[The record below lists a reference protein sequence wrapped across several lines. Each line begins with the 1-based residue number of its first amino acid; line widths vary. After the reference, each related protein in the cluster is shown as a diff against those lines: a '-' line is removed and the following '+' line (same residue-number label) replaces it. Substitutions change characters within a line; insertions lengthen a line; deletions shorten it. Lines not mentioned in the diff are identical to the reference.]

1 MTFSSIIIKNIKF
14 NFKKYIAY
22 FIANSFIIAVLL
34 MYGSLMFSKEF
45 IEISKA
51 NDLTEGVNAML
62 MLMIAFSIVF
72 IAYTTISFIRYRGK
86 EFGVYLTLGVTTKD
100 LRKMLFIENILILF
114 ASMLTGMIVGTLFSR
129 LFYMIIGKILW
140 IDNFRTSLN
149 IKTYFMC
156 LVIAII
162 IFLINS
168 IFQMIFVGRLSIM
181 ELIKSSSRA
190 EVGKTNFIIGTIAL
204 IALITA
210 LYLFPKIVNKE
221 IFKESE
227 NAMLIIIITTIIA
240 PYFIIGSLISMI
252 NRVLVNFKK
261 TYNNNLLVLSS
272 MQHKFTSYK
281 SVIYLVLILAS
292 AAITLISMTY
302 SIYAT
307 IEEKTNYG
315 YPYDIRFIENT
326 KLNKIS
332 DQELKNIVKASGGE
346 IKQHKLLESINL
358 MDYRAYEGIVT
369 ESGNIA
375 VISERN
381 YNNHMG
387 TNLVV
392 NKGELVQVS
401 NSPIDSKYKD
411 DEESDEIINFNDLSK
426 QKKQIAKFEKDKNI
440 SVEVL
445 LANMDKDSYIYVE
458 KNKKKYTKGKFTNDS
473 YSLAYSMGTAL
484 IINDEDYKR
493 IKEKLGAK
501 VVSYDHLINLKDPKD
516 YKSFN
521 SISSELKKLNHG
533 DESLKPE
540 FKQQMLEERI
550 RENGFILFSS
560 LFLGMMLLISSGVV
574 LYFKV
579 LTGVAEEKERVKK
592 LVQLGMT
599 DSEISKILT
608 KKLAIIFFTPVVLA
622 VSLITYFLSTL
633 FGVVPNGDYM
643 FNKSLCVVVA
653 YIVLQ
658 IVAFFIT
665 RGRYIREVVG

>member
-1 MTFSSIIIKNIKF
+1 
-14 NFKKYIAY
+14 
-22 FIANSFIIAVLL
+22 
-34 MYGSLMFSKEF
+34 
-45 IEISKA
+45 
-51 NDLTEGVNAML
+51 
-62 MLMIAFSIVF
+62 
-72 IAYTTISFIRYRGK
+72 
-86 EFGVYLTLGVTTKD
+86 
-100 LRKMLFIENILILF
+100 MLFR
-114 ASMLTGMIVGTLFSR
+114 S

-140 IDNFRTSLN
+140 IDNFRSSLN

-156 LVIAII
+156 LAIAII

-168 IFQMIFVGRLSIM
+168 IFQLIFVGRLSII
-181 ELIKSSSRA
+181 ELIKSSSKA
-190 EVGKTNFIIGTIAL
+190 ERGKGNYIIGTVAL
-204 IALITA
+204 TALITV
-210 LYLFPKIVNKE
+210 LYLFPKVMRHE
-221 IFKESE
+221 IFITSGTEQI
-227 NAMLIIIITTIIA
+227 MMVIMITTIIA
-240 PYFIIGSLISMI
+240 PYFIIGSLISMV
-252 NRVLVNFKK
+252 NKVLMNFKK

-272 MQHKFTSYK
+272 VQHKFISYK

-332 DQELKNIVKASGGE
+332 DQELKNIVKSSGGE
-346 IKQHKLLESINL
+346 IKQHKLLESIDL
-358 MDYRAYEGIVT
+358 MKYRVYEGTVT
-369 ESGNIA
+369 ESENIA
-375 VISERN
+375 VISQKN

-392 NKGELVQVS
+392 NRGGLVQVL

-411 DEESDEIINFNDLSK
+411 SDEIINFNDLSK
-426 QKKQIAKFEKDKNI
+426 QKVQTAKFEKDKNI
-440 SVEVL
+440 SKEDFL
-445 LANMDKDSYIYVE
+445 SNMDKDSYIYVE

-484 IINDEDYKR
+484 IINDEDYKK
-493 IKEKLGAK
+493 IKEKLGQQ
-501 VVSYDHLINLKDPKD
+501 VVSYDHLINLKDHKD

-521 SISSELKKLNHG
+521 SISSELKRLNHG

-540 FKQQMLEERI
+540 FKQQMLEESI

-579 LTGVAEEKERVKK
+579 LTGVDEEKERVKR

-599 DSEISKILT
+599 DREVSKVLT
-608 KKLAIIFFTPVVLA
+608 KELAIIFFTPVILA
-622 VSLITYFLSTL
+622 VSLITYFLSIL
-633 FGVVPNGDYM
+633 FGVVANGEYM
-643 FNKSLCVVVA
+643 FNKSLIVFVA

-658 IVAFFIT
+658 MLAFFIT
-665 RGRYIREVVG
+665 RGRYTREVIR